1 MMIATLVLCELGELR
16 IKQGRLHQA
25 NALYQQAL
33 NLATN
38 AQGDKLPVAGKALIG
53 LGDIA
58 REWNDLEAAQRY
70 LSEGIELAKQW
81 SIVGILEGYLN
92 LVQLHDAL
100 GATQKG
106 DELFAQLRDLAIQ
119 FDATE
124 IDDYIVEMYEARRSI
139 ALGDLATA
147 RLWAERRSLPNNPP
161 EIITGDAQDYIRTR
175 MWKYEA
181 NALAWLHIMDGHYLE
196 ALNLLELVQQ
206 QAEEADRMF
215 LTIES
220 AILKAI
226 ALQSIGEREQA
237 ISSMMNALD
246 FAEPEGF
253 IRTFVDL
260 GDQVKDLLEQV
271 RDEVF
276 NNSMKDYIDT
286 LLQAFKSPLL
296 DRQPVSS
303 ISKKLTGEQLSER
316 ELDVLRL
323 LPSSLSST
331 DMAAELSISVNTL
344 RTHLKNI
351 YAKLNAH
358 SRYEAI
364 ERAKEI
370 GLL

>member
-16 IKQGRLHQA
+16 IKQGHLRKAHD
-25 NALYQQAL
+25 LYLQAL
-33 NLATN
+33 NLGTN
-38 AQGDKLPVAGKALIG
+38 AQGERMPVAGKALIG
-53 LGDIA
+53 LGDVA

-70 LSEGIELAKQW
+70 LSEGVKLSEQW
-81 SIVGILEGYLN
+81 SVIGTFEGYLN

-106 DELFAQLRDLAIQ
+106 DEVFAQLRDLAIQ

-124 IDDYIVEMYEARRSI
+124 IDDYIVEMYAARRSI
-139 ALGDLATA
+139 ALGDLDAA
-147 RLWAERRSLPNNPP
+147 RLWAERRNLPSAPP
-161 EIITGDAQDYIRTR
+161 AVTTGDTLDYIRTR

-181 NALAWLHIMDGHYLE
+181 DALAWLLIVDGHYKR
-196 ALNLLELVQQ
+196 ALNLLESVQQ

-215 LTIES
+215 LMIES
-220 AILKAI
+220 AILKGI
-226 ALQSIGEREQA
+226 ALHSTGGREQA
-237 ISSMMNALD
+237 RASIMNALHL
-246 FAEPEGF
+246 AEPEGF
-253 IRTFVDL
+253 IRTFIDL
-260 GDQVKDLLEQV
+260 GDQVKDLLELV
-271 RDEVF
+271 RDEVVQE
-276 NNSMKDYIDT
+276 STRDYIDT
-286 LLQAFKSPLL
+286 LLEAFKSPPVELE
-296 DRQPVSS
+296 PVSS
-303 ISKKLTGEQLSER
+303 LPKKLAGEQLSAR

-331 DMAAELSISVNTL
+331 EMAAELSISVNTL

-364 ERAKEI
+364 AHASEL